1 MKEIRSEDHHGS
13 HRDLL
18 WTPDAPSAG
27 GVAADTDRADID
39 AIIVPTVRHPRFL
52 VDAADIA
59 ASLDCPL
66 VTLHSTKWTS
76 AREAVRLLPA
86 HVSLIAMDMPGAAD
100 LRLPE
105 SDSARLLAGT
115 RFDRK
120 KDTSTKR
127 NLALMLCHMVGW
139 ERIVFLDDDIRIRDP
154 GQLTHSAGLLDT
166 YNAVGLTIG
175 GYPDN
180 SVVCHAYRIV
190 GGKQESFVGGGAL
203 VVGTARSRSFFPDIY
218 NEDWFYLLDAKMGLQ
233 PLAASG
239 EAIQRPYDPFR
250 TPDRARAEELGDVLA
265 EGTFWLLDQ
274 GRSVAD
280 ADEAHWAAFLNR
292 RGRFIVHVLGMVE
305 RSAVEPAEKARMVA
319 SLKAALGRLA
329 CITPSL
335 CLDYM
340 RAWTADWYRWQD
352 HFDSL
357 RTGLPLDSALTSLTR
372 PDRPVLGWHA
382 RILQDS
388 VPAR

>member
-1 MKEIRSEDHHGS
+1 MKEISSEDHHGS

-18 WTPDAPSAG
+18 WTPDDPSADGVQVEAG
-27 GVAADTDRADID
+27 GARVD

-52 VDAADIA
+52 MDAAATA
-59 ASLDCPL
+59 ASMDCPL

-76 AREAVRLLPA
+76 AREAARLLPA
-86 HVSLIAMDMPGAAD
+86 HVSLIAIDMPGRAD

-105 SDSARLLAGT
+105 SDSARLLTGT

-154 GQLTHSAGLLDT
+154 DQLTHASGLLDI

-218 NEDWFYLLDAKMGLQ
+218 NEDWFYLLDAKKGLQ
-233 PLAASG
+233 PLASSG

-274 GRSVAD
+274 GCSVAD
-280 ADEAHWAAFLNR
+280 ADEAHWAAFLKR
-292 RGRFIVHVLGMVE
+292 RSRFIVHVLGMVE
-305 RSAVEPAEKARMVA
+305 RSVIESAEKARMVA
-319 SLKAALGRLA
+319 ALKAALGRLA

-352 HFDSL
+352 HFD
-357 RTGLPLDSALTSLTR
+357 GLGTDVPLDSALNSLTR
-372 PDRPVLGWHA
+372 QNRPSLAWRA
-382 RILQDS
+382 RILQKCVS
-388 VPAR
+388 VR